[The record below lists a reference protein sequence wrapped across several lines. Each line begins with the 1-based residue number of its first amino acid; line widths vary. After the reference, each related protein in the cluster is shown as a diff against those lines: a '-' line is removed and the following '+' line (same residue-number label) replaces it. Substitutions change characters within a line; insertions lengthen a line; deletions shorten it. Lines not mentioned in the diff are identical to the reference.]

1 MFAESLLESS
11 PHIGHRAGWAKLTS
25 LLLQCMGIAV
35 ILTIPLFHVERLQ
48 VLPPP
53 PSIRLTSVQQPEI
66 RTETTDLSRDAA
78 SANTYTMLQPR
89 SIPTTIARVDDRN
102 DSAPGPPN
110 VSAICVSGCGSG
122 IRIGNIVS
130 SVSMAPPRPAPPTRP
145 LPVSEM
151 QLGTLVRKVLP
162 EYPAIAKQMRQQG
175 SVVLMATI
183 GKDGRVQ
190 NVQPLSGPALLV
202 APAMRAVEQ
211 WQYRPYILN
220 HEPVEVQT
228 QITVNFLLNRE

>member
-25 LLLQCMGIAV
+25 LLLQCTAV
-35 ILTIPLFHVERLQ
+35 AVVLAVPLFHIERLQ

-53 PSIRLTSVQQPEI
+53 PSIRLTSVQQPVV
-66 RTETTDLSRDAA
+66 RTETTELSR
-78 SANTYTMLQPR
+78 SATSETPYTMLQPR

-102 DSAPGPPN
+102 DAASGAPQVGPLCTTN
-110 VSAICVSGCGSG
+110 CGSALP
-122 IRIGNIVS
+122 ITNIMNS
-130 SVSMAPPRPAPPTRP
+130 TGFNIPKPPPPTHP
-145 LPVSEM
+145 VPVSEM
-151 QLGTLVRKVLP
+151 KLGALVRKVLP

-175 SVVLMATI
+175 AVVLIATI
-183 GKDGRVQ
+183 GRDGRVE
-190 NVQPLSGPALLV
+190 NVQPLRGPALLV
-202 APAMRAVEQ
+202 GPAMRAVEQ

-228 QITVNFLLNRE
+228 EITVNFVLNQE

>member
-35 ILTIPLFHVERLQ
+35 ILAIPLFHIERLQ

-53 PSIRLTSVQQPEI
+53 PSIRLTNVQQPVV
-66 RTETTDLSRDAA
+66 RTETADLTQRAA
-78 SANTYTMLQPR
+78 SETPYTMLQPR

-102 DSAPGPPN
+102 DAVPGPPN
-110 VSAICVSGCGSG
+110 VSAICVSGCESAIPIGS
-122 IRIGNIVS
+122 IVS
-130 SVSMAPPRPAPPTRP
+130 SGSMSPPRPAPPNHP
-145 LPVSEM
+145 VPVSEM
-151 QLGTLVRKVLP
+151 QLGALVRKVLP

-175 SVVLMATI
+175 SVVLTATI
-183 GKDGRVQ
+183 GKDGRVK
-190 NVQPLSGPALLV
+190 NVEPLSGPALLV
-202 APAMRAVEQ
+202 APAIRAVKQ
-211 WQYRPYILN
+211 WEYRPYILN